1 MSETDEIRVR
11 FAPSPTGYLHI
22 GSARTALFSYLFAK
36 RHGGTL
42 VLRIEDT
49 DQMRST
55 VDSLRNI
62 VEGLLWLNI
71 KWDEGPVYELPRKGR
86 EFESMGPYGP
96 YFQAKRTEGHG
107 KYCGKLIEAGYAY
120 YCDCPPTEVAG
131 ASKCRCR
138 NRQDEIKDTS
148 SASVKFA
155 IPEGT
160 TAVDDLILG
169 KVKFENEAIEDF
181 LIMRPSGYATYNFAV
196 VCDDIDMRITHV
208 IRGADH
214 LSNTPKQIMI
224 YKALGRP
231 LPEFGH
237 IPLIHGDDGVRLS
250 KRHGAVSVRWYR
262 DEGFLPDALVNYLAR
277 LGWSDGTDEEFFTLD
292 ELEVKFD
299 LIGVSKGP
307 AQFDLDKLIWFNGKY
322 IRQLDDDAL
331 FEAALPYLVKAGM
344 VKAKGM
350 TPGRREWLKVVLGL
364 YRDRIDFFGE
374 VPEKTAYFFTDP
386 KEYLLRD
393 LEKAKVDAEAMDLLR
408 EILKIIEKTSDF
420 SVKNLEDLLR
430 GFCEEKGVK
439 LGRVVHPLRLAVTGS
454 RASPGIF
461 ETLRALGKKR
471 VVRRLGRFVRRI
483 KPIDS

>member
-1 MSETDEIRVR
+1 MSGTDEIRVR

-22 GSARTALFSYLFAK
+22 GSARTALFNYLFAK
-36 RHGGTL
+36 RHGGKF

-62 VEGLLWLNI
+62 IEGLLWLNI
-71 KWDEGPVYELPRKGR
+71 EWDEGPVYELPPKGK

-96 YFQAKRTEGHG
+96 YFQAKRTEGHR
-107 KYCGKLIEAGYAY
+107 KYSGKLIEAGYAY

-138 NRQDEIKDTS
+138 DRQDDIKDTS

-160 TAVDDLILG
+160 TDVDDLILG
-169 KVKFENEAIEDF
+169 EVTFENEAIEDF
-181 LIMRPSGYATYNFAV
+181 LIIRPSGYATYNFAV

-208 IRGADH
+208 IRGTDH

-224 YKALGRP
+224 FETLGKP
-231 LPEFGH
+231 LPKFGH

-262 DEGFLPDALVNYLAR
+262 DEGFLPDAFVNYLAR

-299 LIGVSKGP
+299 LSGVSKGP

-331 FEAALPYLVKAGM
+331 FEAALPYLVQAGT

-364 YRDRIDFFGE
+364 YRDRMDYFGE
-374 VPEKTAYFFTDP
+374 TPEKIAYFFTDP
-386 KEYLLRD
+386 KEYLLSD
-393 LEKAKVDAEAMDLLR
+393 LEKAKVDAEAIGLLR
-408 EILKIIEKTSDF
+408 ELLSIIEKVSDF

-430 GFCEEKGVK
+430 GFCDEKGAK
-439 LGRVVHPLRLAVTGS
+439 LGRVVHPLRLAVTGR